1 MTTTGPTNTTG
12 PTVLSTD
19 GPLVA
24 EPVHEETPRHIAYR
38 YTLAVTRLSLG
49 WVFLWAFLD
58 KTFGLGHET
67 PSAGAWINGGSPTE
81 GFLAHAP
88 KGPFAGFYNDIAGAA
103 WADWLFMI
111 GLAGIGI
118 ALLLGVGMRVAAVSG
133 AVLYLM
139 MWAVVLPPETNPI
152 VDEHVIGALALLAL
166 ALVHAGDTFGF
177 GRWWKQQP
185 VVTQNRWL
193 I

>member
-1 MTTTGPTNTTG
+1 
-12 PTVLSTD
+12 
-19 GPLVA
+19 
-24 EPVHEETPRHIAYR
+24 
-38 YTLAVTRLSLG
+38 
-49 WVFLWAFLD
+49 
-58 KTFGLGHET
+58 
-67 PSAGAWINGGSPTE
+67 
-81 GFLAHAP
+81 
-88 KGPFAGFYNDIAGAA
+88 
-103 WADWLFMI
+103 MI

-139 MWAVVLPPETNPI
+139 MWTVVLPPETNPV

-185 VVTQNRWL
+185 VVAQNRWL

>member
-1 MTTTGPTNTTG
+1 MPLTTRGPRAA
-12 PTVLSTD
+12 D
-19 GPLVA
+19 
-24 EPVHEETPRHIAYR
+24 
-38 YTLAVTRLSLG
+38 
-49 WVFLWAFLD
+49 
-58 KTFGLGHET
+58 
-67 PSAGAWINGGSPTE
+67 
-81 GFLAHAP
+81 
-88 KGPFAGFYNDIAGAA
+88 GPFAGFYKDIAGSG

-139 MWAVVLPPETNPI
+139 MWTVVLPPETNPI

-177 GRWWKQQP
+177 GRWWKRQP
-185 VVTQNRWL
+185 VVAQNRWL

>member
-1 MTTTGPTNTTG
+1 MTTSYAGRSP
-12 PTVLSTD
+12 SE
-19 GPLVA
+19 LV
-24 EPVHEETPRHIAYR
+24 EETQQSPRER
-38 YTLAVTRLSLG
+38 YWARI
-49 WVFLWAFLD
+49 VFAALRIVMGFTFFWAFVD
-58 KTFGLGHET
+58 KLFGLGYAT
-67 PSAGAWINGGSPTE
+67 PSERSWINGGSPTK
-81 GFLAHAP
+81 GFLANSAD
-88 KGPFAGFYNDIAGAA
+88 GPFAGFYKDIAGSG

-111 GLAGIGI
+111 GLAGIGV

-139 MWAVVLPPETNPI
+139 MWTVVLPPETNPV

-185 VVTQNRWL
+185 VVAENRWL

>member
-1 MTTTGPTNTTG
+1 MTTSYASRTPGEQVEQTWQSPQERRLARG
-12 PTVLSTD
+12 AFAALRIVLGFT
-19 GPLVA
+19 
-24 EPVHEETPRHIAYR
+24 
-38 YTLAVTRLSLG
+38 
-49 WVFLWAFLD
+49 FLWAFVD
-58 KTFGLGHET
+58 KLFGLGYAT
-67 PSAGAWINGGSPTE
+67 PSERSWINGGSPTK
-81 GFLAHAP
+81 GFLANSAD
-88 KGPFAGFYNDIAGAA
+88 GPFAGFYKDIAGAG

-139 MWAVVLPPETNPI
+139 MWSVVLPPETNPV
-152 VDEHVIGALALLAL
+152 VDEHIIGALAIIAL

-185 VVTQNRWL
+185 IVQQNRWL